1 MIMKKLLLLLLI
13 SNITIAQSGVE
24 VRLVNANIGTPSCG
38 YFLNDWLCNSTND
51 AGLNSILSNYGVSY
65 FRQVE
70 GHPYLPFQ
78 GRIFVISYSSNNTQL
93 VADLTAYSSVIDNA
107 IITNANGFSDA
118 LYITLNDINVGIPTG
133 MSGNVIVTNDI
144 GLNQIFQNFNV
155 FQYSLTAPSYP
166 QFQNL
171 YTLVCDCD
179 ATALKAALDSYNTV
193 IVNSGYIQGAV
204 LSNNEIEKPKAIISP
219 NPFSD
224 NFDIETDQLIT
235 NYSIIDITGKT
246 ILSTSS
252 KSELDNQSSQL
263 SIGIYILNLDFDNG
277 QKANYKLVKK

>member
-51 AGLNSILSNYGVSY
+51 TGLNSILSNYGVSY

-93 VADLTAYSSVIDNA
+93 VADLTAYSNVIDNA
-107 IITNANGFSDA
+107 VLINSAGFSDA
-118 LYITLNDINVGIPTG
+118 LYVQLNNAGIGFPTG
-133 MSGNVIVTNDI
+133 MAGNIIVTNDM
-144 GLNQIFQNFNV
+144 GLNQIFQTYNV
-155 FQYSLTAPSYP
+155 YQYSSYLSSST
-166 QFQNL
+166 F
-171 YTLVCDCD
+171 YTLVCDCNGEL
-179 ATALKAALDSYNTV
+179 LKAALNNYNAV
-193 IVNSGYIQGAV
+193 IANSSNIQGVV

-224 NFDIETDQLIT
+224 NFAIETEQT
-235 NYSIIDITGKT
+235 VSNYSIIDITGKT
-246 ILSTSS
+246 IISTSS
-252 KSELDNQSSQL
+252 KSELDNHSSQL
-263 SIGIYILNLDFDNG
+263 SAGIYILNLDFDNG
-277 QKANYKLVKK
+277 QKANYKLIKK